1 MAIVIR
7 NEHAYVVALSA
18 VWSPADNQLVAF
30 TYQASDKQS
39 LEAIKA
45 QLEKNSKNAMIELR
59 GAEDETVI
67 LRVAAR
73 GYIKSAVSLER
84 YNATG
89 YAGAMLH
96 WRGGDPRRIDGKD
109 KEDNFFY
116 VVAACG
122 DDLTA
127 RFAERLQLAISWA
140 IKDEWAAALMQ
151 AGVEAGEENK
161 LVSRLPVAHSPELTP
176 ALERVGWSEEEG
188 DKEMDARGLIFKSA
202 LRVVKD
208 DEAWSK
214 VISHLL
220 KKKRIAI

>member
-1 MAIVIR
+1 MALIIR
-7 NEHAYVVALSA
+7 NEHAYVVALST
-18 VWSPADNQLVAF
+18 VWSPDDAQLVAF

-45 QLEKNSKNAMIELR
+45 QLEKNNKKALIELR
-59 GAEDETVI
+59 GAEDEAVI

-84 YNATG
+84 YNAMG

-127 RFAERLQLAISWA
+127 RFAERLQLALSWA
-140 IKDEWAAALMQ
+140 IKDEWAAALME
-151 AGVEAGEENK
+151 AGLEAGEEHK
-161 LVSRLPVAHSPELTP
+161 LVSRLPVAHSPELAP

-188 DKEMDARGLIFKSA
+188 DKKMDARLA
-202 LRVVKD
+202 LLPQSQTVAGAR
-208 DEAWSK
+208 
-214 VISHLL
+214 
-220 KKKRIAI
+220 

>member
-1 MAIVIR
+1 MALVIR

-18 VWSPADNQLVAF
+18 IWSPDDAQLVAF
-30 TYQASDKQS
+30 TYHASDKQS

-45 QLEKNSKNAMIELR
+45 QLEKNNKKALIELR
-59 GAEDETVI
+59 GAEDEAVI
-67 LRVAAR
+67 LRVAGR
-73 GYIKSAVSLER
+73 GYIRSAVSLER
-84 YNATG
+84 YNALG

-96 WRGGDPRRIDGKD
+96 WRGGDPRRIDGTD
-109 KEDNFFY
+109 KEGNFFY

-122 DDLTA
+122 EDLTA

-140 IKDEWAAALMQ
+140 IKDEWAAALM
-151 AGVEAGEENK
+151 EAGEESK
-161 LVSRLPVAHSPELTP
+161 LVARLPVAHSPELAP

-214 VISHLL
+214 VIRSRVKITSAL
-220 KKKRIAI
+220 

>member
-1 MAIVIR
+1 MALVIR

-18 VWSPADNQLVAF
+18 VWSPDDAQLVAF
-30 TYQASDKQS
+30 IYQASDKQS

-45 QLEKNSKNAMIELR
+45 QLEKNNKKALIELR
-59 GAEDETVI
+59 GAEDEAVI
-67 LRVAAR
+67 LRVAGR

-84 YNATG
+84 YNAMG

-96 WRGGDPRRIDGKD
+96 WRGGDPRRIDDGK
-109 KEDNFFY
+109 EGNFFY

-122 DDLTA
+122 EDLTA
-127 RFAERLQLAISWA
+127 RFAERLQLAIPWA
-140 IKDEWAAALMQ
+140 IKDEWAAALMK
-151 AGVEAGEENK
+151 AGMEEGEEHK
-161 LVSRLPVAHSPELTP
+161 LVSRLPVAHSPELAP
-176 ALERVGWSEEEG
+176 ALERVGWSEEKG

-214 VISHLL
+214 VISDLL
-220 KKKRIAI
+220 KKKRIVL